1 MWYNLHKQIERMCLL
16 NEQIFYKVGDKVPKW
31 INKMLGLETIERNTA
46 HQFEMLT
53 GGFKSLSQ
61 FSGDAYSNDIYR
73 SAVDTIARHIAKLSG
88 KHVNNTKDFNNYK
101 INRILQNRP
110 NPYMSGYDFLYKV
123 ATQYYLFNN
132 AFILVQKDNK
142 GNLKNLYPLTPSSV
156 EYVVDGVGEM
166 YLKFLF
172 NDGEVVHFHL
182 SEIAVLRRHFNS
194 NELLGDNNDAIMNTL
209 QLAHTQNEGM
219 TEAIKNSAQIRGILK
234 YNQALSP
241 SKLKEAKEEFTNN
254 YLSMANNGGVVPLDT
269 SMDYQQLNISDVQ
282 VDTSQIKVIKQK
294 IYEYLGINEAIV
306 TGSYDENTWQAFF
319 ESVIEPFAIQ
329 LSSELT
335 EKIFTER
342 EQSFSNRII
351 YESSKLQYASN
362 QSKSTIIKELLPL
375 GLLTINEAR
384 DLMNLPHVEDGD
396 ERIQSLNYIEKTLAK
411 NYQMADKEVK
421 ADEGN

>member
-1 MWYNLHKQIERMCLL
+1 MYLL

-110 NPYMSGYDFLYKV
+110 NQYMSGYDFLYKV

-172 NDGEVVHFHL
+172 NDGEIVHFHI

-351 YESSKLQYASN
+351 FESSKLQYASN

-411 NYQMADKEVK
+411 NYQMANKEVK
-421 ADEGN
+421 TDEGN

>member
-1 MWYNLHKQIERMCLL
+1 M
-16 NEQIFYKVGDKVPKW
+16 PKW
-31 INKMLGLETIERNTA
+31 INKMLGLDKFEQTTA
-46 HQFEMLT
+46 QQFEMLT
-53 GGFKSLSQ
+53 GGFKSFSQ

-132 AFILVQKDNK
+132 AFILVQKDDK

-156 EYVVDGVGEM
+156 EYVVDGAGEM

-172 NDGEVVHFHL
+172 NDGEIVHFHI

-209 QLAHTQNEGM
+209 QLAYTQNEGM

-241 SKLKEAKEEFTNN
+241 SKLKEAKEDFTRN
-254 YLSMANNGGVVPLDT
+254 YLSMANNGGVVPLD
-269 SMDYQQLNISDVQ
+269 SSLDYQQLNMSDVQ
-282 VDTSQIKVIKQK
+282 IDTSQIKVIKQK

-306 TGSYDENTWQAFF
+306 TGNYDENTFQAFF

>member
-1 MWYNLHKQIERMCLL
+1 MYLL

-31 INKMLGLETIERNTA
+31 INKVLGLDKIEQTTA
-46 HQFEMLT
+46 QQFELLT

-156 EYVVDGVGEM
+156 EYVVDGAGEM

-172 NDGEVVHFHL
+172 NDGEIVHFHI

-209 QLAHTQNEGM
+209 QLAYTQNLGM

-241 SKLKEAKEEFTNN
+241 SKLKEAKEDFTRN
-254 YLSMANNGGVVPLDT
+254 YLSMSNNGGVVPLDAMLEYIPLKT
-269 SMDYQQLNISDVQ
+269 SDVQ
-282 VDTSQIKVIKQK
+282 IDTSQMEVVKKK
-294 IYEYLGINEAIV
+294 IYDYLGINEDIV

-351 YESSKLQYASN
+351 FESSKLQYASN

>member
-1 MWYNLHKQIERMCLL
+1 
-16 NEQIFYKVGDKVPKW
+16 
-31 INKMLGLETIERNTA
+31 MLGLETIERNTA
-46 HQFEMLT
+46 QQFEMLT

-194 NELLGDNNDAIMNTL
+194 NELLGDDNDAIMNTL

-351 YESSKLQYASN
+351 FESSKLQYASN

-421 ADEGN
+421 ADERN

>member
-1 MWYNLHKQIERMCLL
+1 
-16 NEQIFYKVGDKVPKW
+16 
-31 INKMLGLETIERNTA
+31 MLGLETIERNTA
-46 HQFEMLT
+46 QQFEMLT

-110 NPYMSGYDFLYKV
+110 NPYMSAYDFLYKV

-142 GNLKNLYPLTPSSV
+142 GNLRNLYPLTPSSV

-172 NDGEVVHFHL
+172 NDGEVVHLHL

-319 ESVIEPFAIQ
+319 ESTIEPFAIQ

-411 NYQMADKEVK
+411 NYQMAGKE
-421 ADEGN
+421 ATTDERN

>member
-1 MWYNLHKQIERMCLL
+1 M
-16 NEQIFYKVGDKVPKW
+16 PKW
-31 INKMLGLETIERNTA
+31 INKMLGLDKIEQTTA
-46 HQFEMLT
+46 QQFEMLT

-142 GNLKNLYPLTPSSV
+142 GNLRNLYPLTPSSV
-156 EYVVDGVGEM
+156 EYVVDGAGEM

-172 NDGEVVHFHL
+172 NDGEIVHFHL

-209 QLAHTQNEGM
+209 QLAYTQNEGM

-294 IYEYLGINEAIV
+294 IYDYLGINENII
-306 TGSYDENTWQAFF
+306 TGNYNEDQWQAFF

-351 YESSKLQYASN
+351 FESSKLQYASN

>member
-1 MWYNLHKQIERMCLL
+1 
-16 NEQIFYKVGDKVPKW
+16 
-31 INKMLGLETIERNTA
+31 MLGLDKFEQTTA
-46 HQFEMLT
+46 QQFEMLT

-61 FSGDAYSNDIYR
+61 FSGDAYSNDVYR

-132 AFILVQKDNK
+132 AFILVQKDDK

-156 EYVVDGVGEM
+156 EYVVDGAGEM

-172 NDGEVVHFHL
+172 NDGEIVHFHI

-209 QLAHTQNEGM
+209 QLAYTQNEGM

-241 SKLKEAKEEFTNN
+241 SKLKQAKEEFTSN

-282 VDTSQIKVIKQK
+282 IDTSQIKVIKQK
-294 IYEYLGINEAIV
+294 IYEYLGVNEAIV
-306 TGSYDENTWQAFF
+306 TGNYDENTFQAFF

-351 YESSKLQYASN
+351 YESSKLQYAST
-362 QSKSTIIKELLPL
+362 QSKSTIIRELLPL

>member
-1 MWYNLHKQIERMCLL
+1 MYLL
-16 NEQIFYKVGDKVPKW
+16 NEQTFYKVGDKVPKW
-31 INKMLGLETIERNTA
+31 INKMLGLDKFEQTTA
-46 HQFEMLT
+46 QQFEMLT

-61 FSGDAYSNDIYR
+61 FSGDAYSNDVYR

-123 ATQYYLFNN
+123 ATQYYLYNN
-132 AFILVQKDNK
+132 AFILVQKDDK
-142 GNLKNLYPLTPSSV
+142 GNLKSLYPLTPSSV
-156 EYVVDGVGEM
+156 EYVVDGAGEM

-172 NDGEVVHFHL
+172 NDGEIVHFHI

-209 QLAHTQNEGM
+209 QLAYTQNEGM

-241 SKLKEAKEEFTNN
+241 SKLKQAKEEFTNN

-282 VDTSQIKVIKQK
+282 IDTSQIKVIKQK

-384 DLMNLPHVEDGD
+384 DLMNLPHVDDGD

>member
-1 MWYNLHKQIERMCLL
+1 M
-16 NEQIFYKVGDKVPKW
+16 PKW
-31 INKMLGLETIERNTA
+31 LNKMLGLETIERNTA
-46 HQFEMLT
+46 QQFEMLT

-194 NELLGDNNDAIMNTL
+194 NELLGDDNDAIMNTL

-351 YESSKLQYASN
+351 FESSKLQYASN

-421 ADEGN
+421 ADERN

>member
-1 MWYNLHKQIERMCLL
+1 MCLL